1 MALADTAELVIA
13 LNLRG
18 DASRGLTN
26 LDRQLRGMR
35 GGLSQVGRGLG
46 QVGAGLDSIAT
57 RGAIAAAAGLGAVVT
72 TAASFE
78 SAFAG
83 VAKTVD
89 ATESELGQLEEQF
102 QALAREMPVAF
113 EELAAIGEA
122 GGALGIAKE
131 DLIAFTEV
139 VAQLAATT
147 NLTASDAATSLGV
160 LGNVLGLTGED
171 FDNFGAALV
180 DLGNK
185 GASTE
190 SAIVAIAER
199 TGAAGD
205 LIGLSADEVLGF
217 GAAVANLGIEAE
229 AGGSSLQKFFLET
242 LQNIQKDDTLA
253 VMAATAGQTGTAFKE
268 AFEDDAAGALED
280 FIGGLGKLEE
290 AEQLAVLAALGFNDV
305 RITRTLLGLAGDTE
319 NLGASLNIA
328 AEGWEKNTALTE
340 EFAKRQDTV
349 SAQWQVLKNNARD
362 ALNTIGVDLLP
373 VASDAMKEFV
383 AFLQEPG
390 TQQGLKD
397 FARDLAS
404 GVKDLV
410 REVKGADF
418 GPLIDTMKG
427 AASIAKGAFDTFRS
441 LPQPI
446 QQLAIAALVA
456 NKVTGGAVG
465 QIAGG
470 LGSILGGVIKIGFQ
484 RGSSPANPLF
494 VTAVGGGLGG
504 GPGVVGGAGRLGGL
518 GRILGGGF
526 AVLAAAALAEEFEDE
541 ISGFAGDLHDSFLKD
556 NPLAGLNL
564 SDLEWPFGNK
574 NAPDW
579 ARLDPE
585 PAGNPFQVGGPG
597 GGGRPAPTAADGSFD
612 RFGAKL
618 DTLAT
623 NEVIEH
629 LARTTEIGLKDVG
642 TSFQVGLTT
651 GLDPVG
657 DIATR
662 ILARAEDPKA
672 PAVMNEIQGHLAG
685 LEEIQATYLQTGDV
699 TLAAKVQAN
708 IDTLNTLIGKT
719 DSHRAVTQYLA
730 DQAVSSDAAM
740 LATAARTAAAAERT
754 ANKPNPVFDP
764 KITVQNFVSVSAT
777 VLQQKLVSL
786 RTTVG
791 GGGFI

>member
-57 RGAIAAAAGLGAVVT
+57 RGAIAAAAGLGAVIT

-78 SAFAG
+78 QAFTG
-83 VAKTVD
+83 VEKTVD
-89 ATESELGQLEEQF
+89 GTDAQLAELEDTLRGM
-102 QALAREMPVAF
+102 ARTMPVAF

-122 GGALGIAKE
+122 GGALGIARE
-131 DLIAFTEV
+131 SIDEFVDV
-139 VAQLAATT
+139 VARLAVSTDLSSDQAAT
-147 NLTASDAATSLGV
+147 ALGQ
-160 LGNVLGLTGED
+160 LGNVLGLTGSDFED
-171 FDNFGAALV
+171 FADILV
-180 DLGNK
+180 ALGND

-190 SAIVAIAER
+190 SQIIDLAAR
-199 TGAAGD
+199 FGAAGRAA
-205 LIGLSADEVLGF
+205 GLSNEQILTLASTT
-217 GAAVANLGIEAE
+217 ASMGIEAE
-229 AGGSSLQKFFLET
+229 AGGGALSRIFNNLTLDMATASDEGQLLAQTLGLSLEDLKRAWEQDAGGVFEDLLARIGELDQFAGAELLSNLGITNVRDINAIRLLSEGIGEYRDQLATAEGATGALATESDKFF
-242 LQNIQKDDTLA
+242 
-253 VMAATAGQTGTAFKE
+253 GTAS
-268 AFEDDAAGALED
+268 AG
-280 FIGGLGKLEE
+280 
-290 AEQLAVLAALGFNDV
+290 
-305 RITRTLLGLAGDTE
+305 
-319 NLGASLNIA
+319 
-328 AEGWEKNTALTE
+328 
-340 EFAKRQDTV
+340 FAK
-349 SAQWQVLKNNARD
+349 LKNIGRD
-362 ALNTIGVDLLP
+362 ALATIAEDDLLP
-373 VASDAMKEFV
+373 AVNEEINRLATELNKPEV
-383 AFLQEPG
+383 REGLRAFG
-390 TQQGLKD
+390 S
-397 FARDLAS
+397 DLAEGFRELVTAIRS
-404 GVKDLV
+404 ADL
-410 REVKGADF
+410 A
-418 GPLIDTMKG
+418 PLLETMKG
-427 AASIAKGAFDTFRS
+427 AASIAKGAFDLFLR
-441 LPQPI
+441 LPEPVK
-446 QQLAIAALVA
+446 QLALAAIIG
-456 NKVTGGAVG
+456 NKVTGGALG

-470 LGSILGGVIKIGFQ
+470 LTGIFKGIRTITAGNVTVIGRNVI
-484 RGSSPANPLF
+484 
-494 VTAVGGGLGG
+494 GGGGG